1 MLYSIPLDIINYIY
15 CFDDT
20 FKKNYDRVIDEIN
33 YNYRYKYF
41 FDYIKYINIFQY
53 KYIIYENMK
62 PSLILKKIK
71 DSNIQTLIN
80 FEHTNFMSIYT
91 DNILEK
97 KDIHFFN
104 WILNNMFKIKD
115 REISESYEQ
124 YLLDNFNLDIELLN
138 KHLKHVKNIDIE
150 QIFNNM

>member
-1 MLYSIPLDIINYIY
+1 
-15 CFDDT
+15 
-20 FKKNYDRVIDEIN
+20 
-33 YNYRYKYF
+33 
-41 FDYIKYINIFQY
+41 
-53 KYIIYENMK
+53 MK
-62 PSLILKKIK
+62 PCLILRKIK
-71 DSNIQTLIN
+71 DSNIRTLIN
-80 FEHTNFMSIYT
+80 FECTNFMSIYS